1 MKVRTWDGTPFNVI
15 IVKNEFQ
22 IPFRINV
29 FYEPNFII
37 GPP

>member
-1 MKVRTWDGTPFNVI
+1 MKLRTQDGIIFNII

-22 IPFRINV
+22 IPFRSNV

-37 GPP
+37 GPS